1 VQAKKNISGFAS
13 ESDADELPDSK
24 VDVEQKS
31 LLSGNQSFKKQF
43 NIRLHVSN
51 SWKEF
56 EMTMILILLLI
67 GNWSKIEI
75 EALQNRRRTSARK
88 CRLQ

>member
-31 LLSGNQSFKKQF
+31 LLSGN
-43 NIRLHVSN
+43 
-51 SWKEF
+51 
-56 EMTMILILLLI
+56 
-67 GNWSKIEI
+67 
-75 EALQNRRRTSARK
+75 
-88 CRLQ
+88 